1 MKRSLLL
8 NIPSAAPKL
17 KTYPDHT
24 ATIIGGLLG
33 AGKTT
38 YLAQL
43 LRGNP
48 DMEAAIVMNERG
60 TDVDGR
66 RIREAIQGT
75 RQQLVTVDGACGCCE
90 GADDMQSAIGQA
102 ADKSVHLIAEFSGLA
117 DALRAIALFTARKM
131 RVRMAYLLHCGEARK
146 GGALTDKRE
155 LIPAVIPA
163 LRAADVICLT
173 HWEGSAHNLN
183 EIKKAIGAIRDGQL
197 DHTFALHAPRK
208 GVETFMD
215 DTAAPTRA
223 SIKALLETEP
233 HTTADTFFFTRSES
247 PNELQPVGY
256 TTDKRFSKRSLTQL
270 LELNGVIRAKGV
282 AKFWRGG
289 LVEKR
294 EFNWTDGTLT
304 IEGVA
309 EKEST
314 TFVVFTSTN
323 QHAGFSDALANIPDM
338 HSEPD
343 DYRFNHDPDLAAS
356 LDLYTSGTPDEVR
369 TLIAAKTATLVGQY
383 GEYMGLE
390 AERNTST
397 DPDTKATLEAS
408 QARLGDDMTYPDPL
422 TWIKYKHEAYQG
434 SEGAISTVGDFLA
447 HCTKSPT
454 YICGKRLAFLQ
465 EYWHKTFGKPLLG
478 ENGHFT
484 NEKDLTAVMGEPQ
497 LFDVVRSPD
506 FIQQWHRYEY
516 YGEMRKG
523 AWRVA
528 KWQSF

>member
-1 MKRSLLL
+1 MRRSLLL
-8 NIPSAAPKL
+8 NNPPDVTVL
-17 KTYPDHT
+17 RTYPEHT

-38 YLAQL
+38 YLEHL
-43 LRGNP
+43 VRDNL

-60 TDVDGR
+60 SDVDGR
-66 RIREAIQGT
+66 RTRRAIEGT
-75 RQQLVTVDGACGCCE
+75 RMQLVTVDGACGCCE
-90 GADDMQSAIGQA
+90 GADDMRLAIGQA
-102 ADKSVHLIAEFSGLA
+102 ADRSKHLIAEFSGLA
-117 DALRAIALFTARKM
+117 DALQSIALFTAREM
-131 RVRMAYLLHCGEARK
+131 RVRMAYLLHCGDEK
-146 GGALTDKRE
+146 QGGALNNKGE

-163 LRAADVICLT
+163 LRVADVICLT
-173 HWEGSAHNLN
+173 HWEGRANVN
-183 EIKKAIGAIRDGQL
+183 EIMKAIEAIRGVQP
-197 DHTFALHAPRK
+197 DHTFALPAPRK
-208 GVETFMD
+208 GVETFMGD
-215 DTAAPTRA
+215 RAAPIRA
-223 SIKALLETEP
+223 SIKALLATDP
-233 HTTADTFFFTRSES
+233 QTSTNSFFLHSNNKF

-256 TTDKRFSKRSLTQL
+256 MTDKTFSRRSLTQL
-270 LELNGVIRAKGV
+270 LESNGVIRAKGV

-314 TFVVFTSTN
+314 TFVVFTLTN
-323 QHAGFSDALANIPDM
+323 QHARFSDALANIPDI

-356 LDLYTSGTPDEVR
+356 LNLYTSGTPHEVCG
-369 TLIAAKTATLVGQY
+369 LIAAKTATLVDQY
-383 GEYMGLE
+383 GEYMRLE
-390 AERNTST
+390 AAKNTST
-397 DPDTKATLEAS
+397 DSDTKATLAAR

-422 TWIKYKHEAYQG
+422 TWIQYKHTAYQG
-434 SEGAISTVGDFLA
+434 SGGEISTVGDFLA

-465 EYWHKTFGKPLLG
+465 EYWLRVFGKPFLG
-478 ENGHFT
+478 DNGYFSS
-484 NEKDLTAVMGEPQ
+484 EKDLTSVIAEQQ
-497 LFDVVRSPD
+497 LFEVVRNPD

-516 YGEMRKG
+516 YGEMLNG
-523 AWRVA
+523 AWLVA